1 MKEYSQVKR
10 NILIIEDEPTLRLGM
25 NHFLSLHG
33 YRVSLCADGR
43 EGMETIKKGNYDL
56 IITDIR
62 LPYHDGF
69 EILRMVRSIYPDKGV
84 ILITAYADIKDAVQ
98 AIKEG
103 AFDYIA
109 KPFSNEELL
118 ITIDR
123 FFKFQS
129 LENEVT
135 LLRETLKRRESF
147 ANIIGASPAM
157 KAVFD
162 RISSVANTDVPV
174 LIEGESG
181 TGKELVANAI
191 HNLSYRKD
199 KPFVKINCAAI
210 PEHLFESELFGHERG
225 AFTGATERR
234 KGKFEFASGGTIFFD
249 EIGDIPLHLQ
259 PKLLRVIEDHCITR
273 LGSNT
278 TITVDVRTIYAT
290 SKSLKDLIKEG
301 KFREEL
307 YYRINVVP
315 ISLAPL
321 RKRREDIP
329 YLIDHFLKYFKEKF
343 KKKDVRLSQEAYH
356 ALLSYHWPGNVRE
369 LKHAIE
375 RAVVLSKNGTIGIE
389 DLPEEISG
397 FSIHCLSDELTLEES
412 LRCFER
418 EIINRALKDSGGRK
432 TDAAKRLGISRKVLW
447 KKMKDYGI
455 K

>member
-1 MKEYSQVKR
+1 MEKH
-10 NILIIEDEPTLRLGM
+10 ILIIEDEPTLRLGM
-25 NHFLSLHG
+25 SHFLTSQG
-33 YRVSLCADGR
+33 YRVTLCADGR
-43 EGMETIKKGNYDL
+43 EGMKAIKEGDFDL
-56 IITDIR
+56 VITDIK

-69 EILRMVRSIYPDKGV
+69 EILKTVRSIFPDKGI
-84 ILITAYADIKDAVQ
+84 ILITAYADIKGAVQ

-118 ITIDR
+118 ITIER

-135 LLRETLKRRESF
+135 FLRETLKRKDHF
-147 ANIIGASPAM
+147 ANIIGTGPAM

-191 HNLSYRKD
+191 HNLSSRRD

-225 AFTGATERR
+225 AFTGATEMR

-249 EIGDIPLHLQ
+249 EIGDIPLMLQ
-259 PKLLRVIEDHCITR
+259 PKLLRVIEDHAITR

-290 SKSLKDLIKEG
+290 SKNLKDLIKEG

-315 ISLAPL
+315 IILPPL
-321 RKRREDIP
+321 RKRKEDIP
-329 YLIDHFLKYFKEKF
+329 FLVDHFLKYFTEKF
-343 KKKDVRLSQEAYH
+343 DKKEVRLSQEAYN
-356 ALLSYHWPGNVRE
+356 AILTYHWPGNVRE

-375 RAVVLSKNGTIGIE
+375 RGVVLSKNGIIGIE

-397 FSIHCLSDELTLEES
+397 CNIPCISDEYTLEAS

-418 EIINRALKDSGGRK
+418 EMIIRALKETGGK
-432 TDAAKRLGISRKVLW
+432 KGEAANRLGISRKVLW

-455 K
+455 E